1 MSVLQSLVGRTVASL
16 ERGNDSL
23 HLGFDDGA
31 ALHVFN
37 RYEISGGALE
47 NLVGAIVQSV
57 SERAEAV
64 VFAFSLGVT
73 LSVGLVDADYS
84 GPEGMQF
91 ARPGEPIVVWN

>member
-1 MSVLQSLVGRTVASL
+1 MSVLQSLIGQTVASL

-23 HLGFDDGA
+23 HLGLDEGA

-47 NLVGAIVQSV
+47 NLVGATVQSV

-73 LSVGLVDADYS
+73 LSVGLADADYS
-84 GPEGMQF
+84 GPECMQLVQ
-91 ARPGEPIVVWN
+91 PGEPIVVWN